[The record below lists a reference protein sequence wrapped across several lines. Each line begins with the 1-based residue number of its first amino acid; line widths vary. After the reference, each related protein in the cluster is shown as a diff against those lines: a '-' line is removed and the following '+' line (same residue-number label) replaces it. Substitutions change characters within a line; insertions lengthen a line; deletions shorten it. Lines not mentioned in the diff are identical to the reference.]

1 MMDKLQQWYRGLE
14 EREQRF
20 VTIGAIAAAVL
31 LLAGVILPLNSG
43 IARTRQRVAAKQV
56 DLAFIQSAAPQIAAA
71 GPSSGAAT
79 ADSLVVLIDSSARES
94 GLGKAL
100 TSSQPTGDGGL
111 RIHLDHAPFD
121 GIVAWLA
128 RLSQQHGVRVESAEI
143 ETAGETGMVNAGL
156 VLKTG

>member
-14 EREQRF
+14 ERERRF
-20 VTIGAIAAAVL
+20 ITIGAIAAAVL
-31 LLAGVILPLNSG
+31 VLAGVILPLNSS

-56 DLAFIQSAAPQIAAA
+56 DLAYIQSATSQLAAA
-71 GPSSGAAT
+71 GPSSGAAKGE
-79 ADSLVVLIDSSARES
+79 SLVVLIDSSARES
-94 GLGKAL
+94 GLGKSL

-111 RIHLDHAPFD
+111 RIRLDHAPFD